1 MSYHSFDGHGVDVAQ
16 QRADALDKLAL
27 VYVTDN
33 PGCRVL
39 DLGCGIGGQSL
50 RMAEAGAMVTAIDQY
65 NFSDQFADYDNENLE
80 FVSGDI
86 TQATQLLPDRMFA
99 IGLCQRTIHYLP
111 YQAALETLRSVRAIV
126 RSHLYISVTGTRSL
140 VGDTYPAAVTPLPDR
155 FAELSDLGKDMF
167 SIAEPVCLYSE
178 TEFKLL
184 LEDAG
189 WQIDSCRVTAFGNIQ
204 AVCSNT
210 MS

>member
-1 MSYHSFDGHGVDVAQ
+1 MSYQSFDGYGVDVAQ
-16 QRADALDKLAL
+16 QRADILDKLAL
-27 VYVTDN
+27 EYIADH

-39 DLGCGIGGQSL
+39 DLGCGVGGQSL
-50 RMAEAGAMVTAIDQY
+50 RMAQAGATVTAIDQY
-65 NFSDQFADYDNENLE
+65 DFADRFETHDTKNLE
-80 FVSGDI
+80 FISGDI
-86 TQATQLLPDRMFA
+86 AQVAYTLSDKVFD
-99 IGLCQRTIHYLP
+99 IGVCQRTIHYLS
-111 YQAALETLRSVRAIV
+111 YQAALETLQSVRAIV
-126 RSHLYISVTGTRSL
+126 RNNLYISVTGTGSL
-140 VGDTYPAAVTPLPDR
+140 VGDTYPAASTPLPDR
-155 FAELSDLGKDMF
+155 FVELSDLGKDMF